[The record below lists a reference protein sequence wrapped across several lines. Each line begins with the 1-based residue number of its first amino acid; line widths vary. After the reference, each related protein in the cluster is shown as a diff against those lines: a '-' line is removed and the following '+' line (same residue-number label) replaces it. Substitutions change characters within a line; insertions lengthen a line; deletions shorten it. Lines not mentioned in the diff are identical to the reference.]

1 MNTEIEH
8 ETKFLLC
15 AAKKKSSW
23 YRPTKT
29 ILTSSEIKING
40 VGDHLITYY
49 DDENDSLLKAG
60 HTFRLTLRRKDGID
74 KHRATLKLNRSN
86 TNTVRTCE
94 EFHWPLSKGVNPFK
108 NEFYVLDL
116 PKDIEE
122 IIWESD
128 LPLGYYEKKCWIR
141 VKRYTL
147 DINGVN
153 CNLDICKTNKGV
165 YFEELETED
174 PITEEWIDFLR
185 ARYGVLWLSNVNKY
199 KRTRLVNEM

>member
-8 ETKFLLC
+8 ETKFLLSINRNGGWSRI
-15 AAKKKSSW
+15 AME
-23 YRPTKT
+23 
-29 ILTSSEIKING
+29 ILTDKAIRQDG

-86 TNTVRTCE
+86 TNTVRICE
-94 EFHWPLSKGVNPFK
+94 EFHWPLSKELSPFL
-108 NEFYVLDL
+108 NSIHTFDFPLDM
-116 PKDIEE
+116 K
-122 IIWESD
+122 IIFCSAYIAN
-128 LPLGYYEKKCWIR
+128 LTFEKKCWIR

-174 PITEEWIDFLR
+174 PITEKWIDFLR
-185 ARYGVLWLSNVNKY
+185 TRYGVNWLSNVNKY

>member
-8 ETKFLLC
+8 ETKFLLSINRNGGWSRI
-15 AAKKKSSW
+15 AME
-23 YRPTKT
+23 
-29 ILTSSEIKING
+29 ILTDKAIRQDG

-49 DDENDSLLKAG
+49 DDHDDSLLKAG

-94 EFHWPLSKGVNPFK
+94 EFHWTLSKEVNPFR
-108 NEFYVLDL
+108 NEFHVLDL
-116 PKDIEE
+116 PKNIEE
-122 IIWESD
+122 TIWESD
-128 LPLGYYEKKCWIR
+128 LPLGHYEKKCWIR

-174 PITEEWIDFLR
+174 PITEEWVDFLR
-185 ARYGVLWLSNVNKY
+185 ARYGVNWLSNVNKY

>member
-8 ETKFLLC
+8 ETKFLLSINRNGGWSRI
-15 AAKKKSSW
+15 AME
-23 YRPTKT
+23 
-29 ILTSSEIKING
+29 ILTDKAIRQDG

-86 TNTVRTCE
+86 TDTVRTCE
-94 EFHWPLSKGVNPFK
+94 EFHWPLSKELSPFL
-108 NEFYVLDL
+108 NSIHTFDFPLDM
-116 PKDIEE
+116 K
-122 IIWESD
+122 IIFCSA
-128 LPLGYYEKKCWIR
+128 YIANITFEKKCWIR

-174 PITEEWIDFLR
+174 PITEKWIDFLR
-185 ARYGVLWLSNVNKY
+185 TRYGVNWLSNVNKY

>member
-8 ETKFLLC
+8 ETKFLLSINRNGGWSRI
-15 AAKKKSSW
+15 AME
-23 YRPTKT
+23 
-29 ILTSSEIKING
+29 ILTDKAIRQDG

-49 DDENDSLLKAG
+49 DDQDDSLLKAG

-94 EFHWPLSKGVNPFK
+94 EFHWPLSKELSPFL
-108 NEFYVLDL
+108 NSINTFDFPLDM
-116 PKDIEE
+116 K
-122 IIWESD
+122 IIFFSA
-128 LPLGYYEKKCWIR
+128 YIANITFEKKCWIR

-185 ARYGVLWLSNVNKY
+185 ARYGVNWLSNVNKY

>member
-15 AAKKKSSW
+15 AAKKKNSW
-23 YRPTKT
+23 DRPTKT
-29 ILTSSEIKING
+29 ILTSSEIKISG

-60 HTFRLTLRRKDGID
+60 HTFRLTLRRKGGID

-94 EFHWPLSKGVNPFK
+94 EFHWPLSKELSPFL
-108 NEFYVLDL
+108 NSINTFDFPLDM
-116 PKDIEE
+116 K
-122 IIWESD
+122 IIFCSAYIANRTW
-128 LPLGYYEKKCWIR
+128 EKKCWIR

-185 ARYGVLWLSNVNKY
+185 ARYGVNWLSNVNKY

>member
-8 ETKFLLC
+8 ETKFLLSINRNGGWSRI
-15 AAKKKSSW
+15 AME
-23 YRPTKT
+23 
-29 ILTSSEIKING
+29 ILTDKAIRQDG

-60 HTFRLTLRRKDGID
+60 HTFRLTLRRKGGID

-94 EFHWPLSKGVNPFK
+94 EFHWPLSKELSPFL
-108 NEFYVLDL
+108 NSINTFDFPLDM
-116 PKDIEE
+116 K
-122 IIWESD
+122 IIFCSAYIANRTW
-128 LPLGYYEKKCWIR
+128 EKKCWIR

-185 ARYGVLWLSNVNKY
+185 ARYGVNWLSNVNKY

>member
-8 ETKFLLC
+8 ETKFLLSINRNGGWSRI
-15 AAKKKSSW
+15 AME
-23 YRPTKT
+23 
-29 ILTSSEIKING
+29 ILTDKAIRQDG

-49 DDENDSLLKAG
+49 DDQDDSLLKAG

-86 TNTVRTCE
+86 TNTVRTCV
-94 EFHWPLSKGVNPFK
+94 EFHWPLSKELSPFL
-108 NEFYVLDL
+108 NSINTFDFPLDM
-116 PKDIEE
+116 K
-122 IIWESD
+122 IIFCSA
-128 LPLGYYEKKCWIR
+128 YIANITFEKKCWIR

-185 ARYGVLWLSNVNKY
+185 ARYGVNWLSNVNKY

>member
-8 ETKFLLC
+8 ETKFLLSINRNGGWSRI
-15 AAKKKSSW
+15 AME
-23 YRPTKT
+23 
-29 ILTSSEIKING
+29 ILTDKAIRQDG

-94 EFHWPLSKGVNPFK
+94 EFHWPLSKELNPFL
-108 NEFYVLDL
+108 NSIHTFDFPLDM
-116 PKDIEE
+116 K
-122 IIWESD
+122 IIFCSAYIAN
-128 LPLGYYEKKCWIR
+128 LTFEKKCWIR

-174 PITEEWIDFLR
+174 PITEKWIDFLR
-185 ARYGVLWLSNVNKY
+185 TRYGVNWLSNVNKY

>member
-15 AAKKKSSW
+15 AGKKKKSW
-23 YRPTKT
+23 DRPTKT
-29 ILTSSEIKING
+29 ILTSSDVKINS

-49 DDENDSLLKAG
+49 DDENDTLLNAG

-94 EFHWPLSKGVNPFK
+94 EFHWPLSKELNPFL
-108 NEFYVLDL
+108 NCIYTFDFPLDM
-116 PKDIEE
+116 KIVFNSADIRNS
-122 IIWESD
+122 I
-128 LPLGYYEKKCWIR
+128 LFKKCWIR
-141 VKRYTL
+141 VQRYTL
-147 DINGVN
+147 EIKGIN
-153 CNLDICKTNKGV
+153 CNLDICKTNKGI

-174 PITEEWIDFLR
+174 PITEEWMDFLQV
-185 ARYGVLWLSNVNKY
+185 RYGVNWLSNVNKY

>member
-15 AAKKKSSW
+15 AAKKKKSW
-23 YRPTKT
+23 DRPTKT

-94 EFHWPLSKGVNPFK
+94 EFHFPLSKDVNPFK
-108 NEFYVLDL
+108 NEIFVCDF
-116 PKDIEE
+116 PQEIEE
-122 IIWESD
+122 LLENNG
-128 LPLGYYEKKCWIR
+128 LPVGYYEKKCWIR
-141 VKRYTL
+141 VTRFNLQIKG
-147 DINGVN
+147 IN

-174 PITEEWIDFLR
+174 PITEEWVDFLR
-185 ARYGVLWLSNVNKY
+185 ARYGVNWLSNVNKY

>member
-8 ETKFLLC
+8 ETKFLLSINRNGGWSRI
-15 AAKKKSSW
+15 AME
-23 YRPTKT
+23 
-29 ILTSSEIKING
+29 ILTDKAIRQDG

-49 DDENDSLLKAG
+49 DDHDDSLLKAG

-94 EFHWPLSKGVNPFK
+94 EFHWPLSKELSPFL
-108 NEFYVLDL
+108 NSINTFDFPLDM
-116 PKDIEE
+116 K
-122 IIWESD
+122 IIFCSA
-128 LPLGYYEKKCWIR
+128 YIANITFEKKCWIR

-174 PITEEWIDFLR
+174 PITEEWIDYLR
-185 ARYGVLWLSNVNKY
+185 TRYGVTWLSNVNKY